1 MIIDYQVD
9 FSEQSS
15 VWKWISEGSETSK
28 DVFDNGAETWE
39 QGVQPS
45 WNGVDVGTI
54 LFFFFLKARWI
65 DTFFLSI

>member
-28 DVFDNGAETWE
+28 GVFDNAAETWE

-65 DTFFLSI
+65 DTFFLGI